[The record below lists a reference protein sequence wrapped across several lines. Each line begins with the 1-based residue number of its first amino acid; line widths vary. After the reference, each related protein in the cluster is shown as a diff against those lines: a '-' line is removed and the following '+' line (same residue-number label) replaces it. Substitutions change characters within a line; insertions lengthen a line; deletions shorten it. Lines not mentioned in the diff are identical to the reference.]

1 MDGLRCYAPNPE
13 SSILNEWPFITEN
26 SNFTVSKI
34 FSRHVLVMVL
44 KTSLTNICWEP
55 ILSKKMAMVSTMTE
69 QSIDVF
75 SHQAAMNN
83 RRLGDSFRL
92 DPLNRSNALIDLDND
107 GWDANRDGIISV
119 DAARSEEALAV
130 GEQLSTLEEY
140 FVHLDDGN
148 MVKSGMRSV
157 ELGANAYTN
166 MCYLQRLLGR
176 FQF

>member
-1 MDGLRCYAPNPE
+1 M
-13 SSILNEWPFITEN
+13 
-26 SNFTVSKI
+26 
-34 FSRHVLVMVL
+34 
-44 KTSLTNICWEP
+44 
-55 ILSKKMAMVSTMTE
+55 
-69 QSIDVF
+69 
-75 SHQAAMNN
+75 
-83 RRLGDSFRL
+83 

-157 ELGANAYTN
+157 ELGASKDTYMEYVLSPEASEEEISILNHDVREFHDDGTHLWVGSKLESQLSISK
-166 MCYLQRLLGR
+166 M
-176 FQF
+176 QFPQIMNCPKVMICTTWFYSNRTS